1 MERQRNNAGQILANH
16 KTIKRLIRQRN
27 LHFMVIP
34 GVVWMLIFCYIP
46 ISWLVIAFKEY
57 DITKPMMAA
66 PWVGLQQFK
75 DVFTDSRFYGALF
88 NTVGISFYKLIVA
101 FPIPIIFALFL
112 NELLN
117 IRFKKFVQTISYL
130 PHFISW
136 AIFGGILLN
145 WLSDTGFVNNVM
157 ILLGIQSDSILYNS
171 DPKYFWWIAV
181 LSDVWKELGWNAI
194 IYIAAISG
202 IDQELYDAADIDGA
216 GRFRKMWYVTVQ
228 NIRSTIAIL
237 FILAVSNVL
246 NGSFDQIFVLR
257 NSMNLPASETLDLF
271 VYNMGI
277 VTGRFS
283 YSTAVLLCR
292 SVVSLGMLLFANF
305 VSNKLTEESL
315 F

>member
-1 MERQRNNAGQILANH
+1 MV
-16 KTIKRLIRQRN
+16 KTAKVNYISFGKSDLVKRLLKQRD
-27 LHFMVIP
+27 LHLMVIP
-34 GVVWMLIFCYIP
+34 GIIWMAIFCYIP
-46 ISWLVIAFKEY
+46 MFWLIIAFKEY
-57 DITKPMMAA
+57 DITKPMMAS
-66 PWVGLQQFK
+66 PWVGLEHFREIL
-75 DVFTDSRFYGALF
+75 TDSRFYDVLK
-88 NTVGISFYKLIVA
+88 NTIGISFYKLIVA

-112 NELLN
+112 NEIVNARL
-117 IRFKKFVQTISYL
+117 KKAVQTISYL

-145 WLSDTGFVNNVM
+145 WLSDTGFVNNIM
-157 ILLGIQSDSILYNS
+157 IALGLQSDAILYNS

-181 LSDVWKELGWNAI
+181 ISDVWKELGWNAI

-202 IDQELYDAADIDGA
+202 IDPELYDAANMDGA
-216 GRFRKMWYVTVQ
+216 GRFKKMWYVTVQ
-228 NIRSTIAIL
+228 CIRPTIAIL

-283 YSTAVLLCR
+283 YSTAVLFCR
-292 SVVSLGMLLFANF
+292 SVVSLLLLLLANF
-305 VSNKLTEESL
+305 VSNKLTEEAL